1 MANATITSNQNLRQ
15 YTIVDYEEITNAGF
29 VCNLSQETLNII
41 SKLSEQVGAPTYI
54 KTPIFLKKD
63 AKGAGMGSGLGLGL
77 GLGLGAGMGSGMGL
91 GSSSGYKKMKPRA
104 NEITDEDWEAIRA
117 FQTTQKHISEG
128 IEKHMDNIRGF
139 LNKITDKNEEA
150 MIRDIKNEISKL
162 ITHETSDENMMKIG
176 YSIFNIASSNSF
188 YSELYARL
196 FKSLMKDYD
205 IFKKIFE
212 DNFKEFMSLFNTI
225 EFVDPKKNYDKFCDY
240 TNTNDK
246 RRAMSLFVVN
256 LMINEVIQKEE
267 IVDIIMQIQKLING
281 YICKP
286 EKTNEVEELTEN
298 VFIII
303 TKSKERL
310 STSENIEELWA
321 NIIVNIEFISVLKP
335 KMKEYPSITNKT
347 IFKHMDMLEEL
358 KN

>member
-1 MANATITSNQNLRQ
+1 MANATINPNSNRNLRQ
-15 YTIVDYEEITNAGF
+15 YTILDYEDITNAGF
-29 VCNLSQETLNII
+29 ICNLSQETLNII

-63 AKGAGMGSGLGLGL
+63 VKGSGLGM
-77 GLGLGAGMGSGMGL
+77 GLGLGASGGL
-91 GSSSGYKKMKPRA
+91 GGYKKTKPRG

-139 LNKITDKNEEA
+139 LNKITDKNEDA
-150 MIRDIKNEISKL
+150 MIRDIKNEISQL
-162 ITHETSDENMMKIG
+162 ITHETSQENMMKIG

-196 FKSLMKDYD
+196 FKSLMNDYD
-205 IFKKIFE
+205 IFKQIFE
-212 DNFKEFMSLFNTI
+212 NNFKEFMNLFNTI
-225 EFVDPKKNYDKFCDY
+225 EYVDSKKNYDKFCDY
-240 TNTNDK
+240 TKTNDK

-256 LMINEVIQKEE
+256 LMINEIIEKEE
-267 IVDIIMQIQKLING
+267 IVDIINQIQKLISS
-281 YICKP
+281 YICKA
-286 EKTNEVEELTEN
+286 EKSNEVEELTEN
-298 VFIII
+298 LYIII
-303 TKSKERL
+303 TKSKECL
-310 STSENIEELWA
+310 SHVASVQESWA
-321 NIIVNIEFISVLKP
+321 TIINNLEFVSILKP

-347 IFKHMDMLEEL
+347 IFKHMDILEEI